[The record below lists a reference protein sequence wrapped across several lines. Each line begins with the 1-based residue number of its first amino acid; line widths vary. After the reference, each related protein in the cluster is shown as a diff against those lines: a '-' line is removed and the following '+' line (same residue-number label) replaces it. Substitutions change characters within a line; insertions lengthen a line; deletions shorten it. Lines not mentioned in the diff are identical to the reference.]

1 MTIANAKEEAQKS
14 EQILATGGTRQ
25 VQLCVLPHES
35 GDKRQ
40 VQLYCP
46 MNLSNV
52 FHHEVS
58 WWQGEQMC
66 RRVTSQTDIAGA
78 LTMWSAGNLSESDA

>member
-1 MTIANAKEEAQKS
+1 MTIANAKEEAQKW
-14 EQILATGGTRQ
+14 EQILSTGGTI
-25 VQLCVLPHES
+25 
-35 GDKRQ
+35 Q

-66 RRVTSQTDIAGA
+66 RRVTSQTDIAGP